1 MRIGILYMH
10 EGPTGKIYIGKTWQP
25 KGERFNG
32 NWARQYSKSMH
43 ADAVI
48 HGRRAFRTTELFRI
62 ESENPVDD
70 DNVLYMLEIMA
81 IEFFDSLT
89 PNGYNLC
96 RSGGSAPSRAE
107 VCAKISGEGNP
118 MFGRKHTKRTLKQMT
133 AARRAENLPEEQ
145 RVAMREAN
153 KLHPRDAH
161 GHYIKQGVEYH
172 PNSLKRWGIKTP

>member
-10 EGPTGKIYIGKTWQP
+10 EGPTGKIYIGETWQP

-32 NWARQYSKSMH
+32 NWWA
-43 ADAVI
+43 
-48 HGRRAFRTTELFRI
+48 
-62 ESENPVDD
+62 
-70 DNVLYMLEIMA
+70 
-81 IEFFDSLT
+81 
-89 PNGYNLC
+89 
-96 RSGGSAPSRAE
+96 
-107 VCAKISGEGNP
+107 SGEGNP

-153 KLHPRDAH
+153 KLRPRDAH

>member
-10 EGPTGKIYIGKTWQP
+10 VGPTGKIYIGKTWQP

-32 NWARQYSKSMH
+32 N
-43 ADAVI
+43 
-48 HGRRAFRTTELFRI
+48 
-62 ESENPVDD
+62 
-70 DNVLYMLEIMA
+70 
-81 IEFFDSLT
+81 
-89 PNGYNLC
+89 
-96 RSGGSAPSRAE
+96 
-107 VCAKISGEGNP
+107 P
-118 MFGRKHTKRTLKQMT
+118 MFGRKHTKITLKQMT

-153 KLHPRDAH
+153 KLRPRDAH